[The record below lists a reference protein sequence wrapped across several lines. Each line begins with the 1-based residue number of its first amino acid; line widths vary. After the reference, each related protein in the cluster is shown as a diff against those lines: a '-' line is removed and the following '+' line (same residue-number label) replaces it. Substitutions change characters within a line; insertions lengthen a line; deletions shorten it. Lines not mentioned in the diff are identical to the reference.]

1 VSGGRVAA
9 EEPLPGAMWVSGAAE
24 EAEPARPA
32 VGAEAEAPCGVA
44 ATESWTV
51 SQQHHV
57 SGALLPGGPGSVEH
71 K

>member
-1 VSGGRVAA
+1 
-9 EEPLPGAMWVSGAAE
+9 MWVSGAAE